1 MQYDRPVPPH
11 LLAPTSDKGCSHPQH
26 HCKTAAVV
34 PGITGKEELFLHVCL
49 SFFFRLENL
58 SKKNSHV
65 SLVRTGH
72 KPTPKPILGKGG
84 VGFVWLA
91 EVT

>member
-1 MQYDRPVPPH
+1 M
-11 LLAPTSDKGCSHPQH
+11 
-26 HCKTAAVV
+26 
-34 PGITGKEELFLHVCL
+34 TGLCLHIFWLQPRLRVALILSIIARRLQRFQESQEERNSFFMCV

-58 SKKNSHV
+58 SKKNSHI

-84 VGFVWLA
+84 MGFVWLA